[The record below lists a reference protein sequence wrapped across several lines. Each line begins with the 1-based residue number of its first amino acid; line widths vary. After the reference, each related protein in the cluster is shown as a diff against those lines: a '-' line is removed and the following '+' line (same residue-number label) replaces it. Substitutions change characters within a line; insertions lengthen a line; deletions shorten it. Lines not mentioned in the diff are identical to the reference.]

1 MTDSHKKEED
11 INFVKRNDLTHNYI
25 VRSTVL
31 NFKER
36 KGSIKASGNRK
47 LPFEELLQCVRAYSS
62 FLAEGRIK
70 TEYMLKANSWA
81 GQ

>member
-1 MTDSHKKEED
+1 MPVNDIHKKEED
-11 INFVKRNDLTHNYI
+11 INFAKKNDLTHNYI

-36 KGSIKASGNRK
+36 KGSIKAAGNRK
-47 LPFEELLQCVRAYSS
+47 LLFEELLQCVRAYSS

-70 TEYMLKANSWA
+70 LSIC
-81 GQ
+81 